1 MQDPNSNRQ
10 DNIEQYDEVNNSKPV
25 SREGVELVGKTIQER
40 QPDNSSKPS
49 LIKRYFDIGTK
60 KQKTEPKTKTQ
71 PNVPE
76 QFLLS
81 WQAPEFVQTHKPMGW
96 YIGFILF
103 FLILIGIA
111 IFTKQYLSIGLFV
124 VMGLALLI
132 YANRPPQTLNF
143 QISNY
148 GVYVG
153 DKKYLF
159 DNFDSYYETSDYGQT
174 VIELVPNKRFGTL
187 VSLPPQQEHLEE
199 LEHTLGQLLP
209 KVENK
214 EDFVDK
220 LFRKL
225 RF

>member
-1 MQDPNSNRQ
+1 MQDQNSFPKEP
-10 DNIEQYDEVNNSKPV
+10 NIEIQEPVIPTSK
-25 SREGVELVGKTIQER
+25 EGVELVGKTAQER
-40 QPDNSSKPS
+40 QPTAKTKTSF
-49 LIKRYFDIGTK
+49 LKRYSDIGQK
-60 KQKTEPKTKTQ
+60 KSKQDKPTKTQ

-81 WQAPEFVQTHKPMGW
+81 WQAPEFVQTHKPFGW
-96 YIGFILF
+96 YAGFILF
-103 FLILIGIA
+103 FLVLIGLA
-111 IFTKQYLSIGLFV
+111 IFTKQYLTVGLFA
-124 VMGLALLI
+124 VMGVALLM
-132 YANRPPQTLNF
+132 YANRPPRTLNY
-143 QISNY
+143 QVSNY

-159 DNFDSYYETSDYGQT
+159 DDFDSYYEADDYGQL

-187 VSLPPQQEHLEE
+187 VSLPPMPNHIDE
-199 LEHTLGQLLP
+199 LEHTLGQMLP

-220 LFRKL
+220 IFRKL